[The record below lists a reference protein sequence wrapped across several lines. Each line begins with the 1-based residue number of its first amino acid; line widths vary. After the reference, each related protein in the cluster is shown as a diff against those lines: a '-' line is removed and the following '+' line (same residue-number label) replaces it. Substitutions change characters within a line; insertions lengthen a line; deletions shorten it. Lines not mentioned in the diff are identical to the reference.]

1 MDVNRQGE
9 VLNTKGEVIGT
20 HQGYMH
26 YTIGKRRG
34 FEIKGAHDPHYV
46 VSIKPEKNQ
55 IVGGDK
61 EDLDAK
67 EFRVK
72 SLNMFVDK
80 QKLEASVKIRYR
92 SPKLQCEILIDEDKK
107 GAKIVMNESVSAV
120 AAGQLAVFYQ
130 GEYVVGS
137 GVIA

>member
-46 VSIKPEKNQ
+46 VSINPEKNQ
-55 IVGGDK
+55 IVVGDK